1 MPVKTIR
8 NLDLAGKKVLVRVDF
23 NVPLKGE
30 VITDDTRIRAALPT
44 LEYILEQGGIPILM
58 SHLGRP
64 KGSPKP
70 ELSLRPVSVR
80 LAELLGRNVA
90 MAPDCIGPAVQKI
103 ASSLAKGD
111 VLLLENLRFHAE
123 EEKND
128 EGFAEELSR
137 LGDVYVNDAFGA
149 AHRAHASTEG
159 VARLLD
165 AAAGILMEKEV
176 SFLSRIVENPEKPFV
191 AIIGGAKVSSKIGV
205 LESLLPKCSTLIIG
219 GGMAYTFL
227 KVQGMTIG
235 NSLVEEDYLKTA
247 ESLLAESKKTGTE
260 IILPLDHVVASEFA
274 ENAAAEMVDDAN
286 VPDGKVALDIG
297 PKTLEVLRARI
308 AGAKSLVW
316 NGPMGVFEF
325 DAFAK
330 GTLEVAGMVAEC
342 NGTTVVGGGDSVAAV
357 NKFGLADRIDHVST
371 GGGASLEFLEGKT
384 LPGIAALQRME

>member
-8 NLDLAGKKVLVRVDF
+8 NLDLALKKVLVRVDF

-44 LEYILEQGGIPILM
+44 LEYILEQGGTPILM

-90 MAPDCIGPAVQKI
+90 MAPDCIGPAVQEI

-274 ENAAAEMVDDAN
+274 ENAAAEMVDDVN

-330 GTLEVAGMVAEC
+330 GTLEVAEMVAEC

-384 LPGIAALQRME
+384 LPGIAALQRIE